1 MFAWRLLIIALIA
14 AALIAIWLVL
24 AWRSRRYR
32 RHGAADLLAA
42 ASASR
47 LILVFSTPDCVPC
60 RTIQKPA
67 LDELQR
73 LFPGRVEVRDVD
85 PTIELE
91 LAGRFGIL
99 TVPSTVVIGDHGQ
112 VLAINH
118 GITDRKRLAAQLG
131 LNGME
136 PHARIS
142 RE

>member
-1 MFAWRLLIIALIA
+1 MFAWRLLILTFIAV
-14 AALIAIWLVL
+14 ALIAIRLVL
-24 AWRSRRYR
+24 VWRSRRYR
-32 RHGAADLLAA
+32 RNGAADLLAA

-47 LILVFSTPDCVPC
+47 LILAFSTPDCVPC

-67 LDELQR
+67 LDELQL
-73 LFPGRVEVRDVD
+73 LFPGWVEVRDVD
-85 PTIELE
+85 ATIELE

-118 GITDRKRLAAQLG
+118 GTTDRKRLAAQLG

-136 PHARIS
+136 PHVRIS

>member
-1 MFAWRLLIIALIA
+1 MLA
-14 AALIAIWLVL
+14 ARVLVL
-24 AWRSRRYR
+24 VLVAAVLAAVWMILRWRSGRYR
-32 RHGAADLLAA
+32 RNGAADLLAP
-42 ASASR
+42 ASGR
-47 LILVFSTPDCVPC
+47 PLILAFSTPDCVPC

-85 PTIELE
+85 ATVELE

-99 TVPSTVVIGDHGQ
+99 TVPSTVVIGDQGR

-118 GITDRKRLAAQLG
+118 GITDWRRLAAQLG
-131 LNGME
+131 LNGTE
-136 PHARIS
+136 PHVRIS